1 MKMTNDIT
9 FLNPEFLWFFI
20 MLLIVIGLDFSF
32 KKLKNSNFKVSS
44 LKFLN
49 QPSFK
54 SKVYPFLIALRYL
67 AITFLI
73 IALARPQILD
83 VSVQTKK
90 SRGIDIVMA
99 VDVSSSML
107 AQDLKPNRLE
117 ALKSVAKE
125 FINERV
131 NDRIGL
137 VVYAGESYTKTPVT
151 SDKSIIVNS
160 LNEIVFDGIIEDG
173 TAIGMGLATSV
184 NRLKESKA
192 KSKVL
197 ILLTDG
203 VNNSGFIDPNTSANL
218 ALSFGIKTYTIGL
231 GSNGNALAP
240 IGLNTDGSFRY
251 GLTKVEIDEKLLK
264 TIAETT
270 GGLYFRATDNKKLK
284 PVNFIETFF
293 FQFLNP
299 KGVIVAVIAVSTYT
313 ESGINFLNYSIW
325 MLGIAF
331 IFAIISIIFWTLLGR
346 FMRKFATNEKF
357 IKWFNYAMSSLLLL
371 CIATFYY

>member
-1 MKMTNDIT
+1 MKMINDIT

-20 MLLIVIGLDFSF
+20 MLLIVIGFDFSF

-192 KSKVL
+192 KSKVI

-284 PVNFIETFF
+284 DIYDEINKLEKTEIQEF
-293 FQFLNP
+293 
-299 KGVIVAVIAVSTYT
+299 KYT
-313 ESGINFLNYSIW
+313 NAEEVYR
-325 MLGIAF
+325 
-331 IFAIISIIFWTLLGR
+331 IFVLISISLILLEWILRTTIF
-346 FMRKFATNEKF
+346 KSF
-357 IKWFNYAMSSLLLL
+357 I
-371 CIATFYY
+371 